1 MADRKFK
8 GRPKIKLSR
17 QWIFSLLILSLFAL
31 SILAFTSPV
40 SEGIGQAESTAT
52 TAPTGQTSE
61 PTETAITPTPD
72 PEEMP
77 PTPEEIGYTD
87 GIIIWSTILIVILL
101 IGTLRETIRRE
112 GR

>member
-1 MADRKFK
+1 MGNPKFK
-8 GRPKIKLSR
+8 GRPKFKLSK

-40 SEGIGQAESTAT
+40 SEGMGQAESTAT
-52 TAPTGQTSE
+52 TVPTGQTSDS
-61 PTETAITPTPD
+61 TETIVTPTQD